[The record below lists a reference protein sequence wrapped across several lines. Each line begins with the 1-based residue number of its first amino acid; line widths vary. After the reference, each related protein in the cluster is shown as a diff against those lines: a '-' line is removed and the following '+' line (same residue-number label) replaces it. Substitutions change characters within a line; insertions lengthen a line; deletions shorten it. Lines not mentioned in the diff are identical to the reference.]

1 MELNYNE
8 NNISISYFL
17 PDYTKIGVITYL
29 YKMDGVNEEWNV
41 GSTEG
46 YTIYTMLKPGKYTFR
61 VKAVN
66 SDGSFTEESTIPF
79 IIKKAILEIKY
90 CILYIY
96 QFGINNNY
104 FYII

>member
-8 NNISISYFL
+8 NNISISHFL

-61 VKAVN
+61 VKRLLIVMEVLQRN
-66 SDGSFTEESTIPF
+66 
-79 IIKKAILEIKY
+79 L
-90 CILYIY
+90 LYHLL
-96 QFGINNNY
+96 
-104 FYII
+104 

>member
-61 VKAVN
+61 VKRLLIVMEVLQRN
-66 SDGSFTEESTIPF
+66 
-79 IIKKAILEIKY
+79 L
-90 CILYIY
+90 LYHLL
-96 QFGINNNY
+96 
-104 FYII
+104 